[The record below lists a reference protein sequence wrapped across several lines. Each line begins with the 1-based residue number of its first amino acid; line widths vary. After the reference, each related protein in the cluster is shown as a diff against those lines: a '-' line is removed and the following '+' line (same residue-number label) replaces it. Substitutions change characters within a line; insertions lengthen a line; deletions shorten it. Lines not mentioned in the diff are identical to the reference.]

1 MSRDMTAEELAAQDR
16 RCAALAEVMV
26 LASQIQAR
34 QPAIASDQAVALDEV
49 RSAMSECRSAMV
61 AGDVERRRRA
71 IVRMAAV
78 CLAHLE
84 GGMAN
89 WPCGATGY
97 APTVF

>member
-1 MSRDMTAEELAAQDR
+1 MSGGMTAEELAAQDR

-26 LASQIQAR
+26 LASQIRAQR
-34 QPAIASDQAVALDEV
+34 PAIAGDQDVALDEV

-61 AGDVERRRRA
+61 AGDAPRRRRA
-71 IVRMAAV
+71 MVRMAAV

-84 GGMAN
+84 GGMAD